1 MRNFL
6 LIAFI
11 VLFNVCFSQNQ
22 FSVFFDSNKFELKKS
37 EINKLN
43 SWIKQNPTVKIIGAN
58 GFCDEDGTSIAN
70 DTLAKKRINT
80 VFNFV
85 KNKLQIRAD
94 FKSHAFGELHNL
106 SKIKAEN
113 RKVTL
118 FFIEPK
124 DFSRENEILG
134 LKPKTIIEIK
144 KPKIVF
150 ESKIIL
156 KNPDGSSQEIVLDTV
171 FMQKINL
178 AKKGETLNI
187 KNLNFVINT
196 FIVIPESRPKMFELL
211 VVMQKNPSLKIEIQG
226 HLCCN
231 VDDKK
236 NLSGLRA
243 KAILGFL
250 ENNGI
255 EKTRMTFAGFGGTRP
270 LFAIPEAS
278 EFERASNRRVEILII
293 EN

>member
-1 MRNFL
+1 MKKLFCILFL
-6 LIAFI
+6 CFLN
-11 VLFNVCFSQNQ
+11 LSFSQNQ

-37 EINKLN
+37 EIDKLN
-43 SWIKQNPTVKIIGAN
+43 LWITQNPKIKIIGAN

-70 DTLAKKRINT
+70 DTLAKRRIQT
-80 VFNFV
+80 VYNYL
-85 KNKLQIRAD
+85 KNKIQIRTD
-94 FKSHAFGELHNL
+94 FKFHAFGELHQL

-118 FFIEPK
+118 FFIESK

-134 LKPKTIIEIK
+134 IKPITIAFIK

-150 ESKIIL
+150 DTKMIL
-156 KNPDGSSQEIVLDTV
+156 NNPDGSSQEIVLDTV
-171 FMQKINL
+171 FMQKVNL
-178 AKKGETLNI
+178 AKKGEVLNI
-187 KNLNFVINT
+187 KNLNFIINT
-196 FIVIPESRPKMFELL
+196 FIIIPESRVKMHELL
-211 VVMQKNPSLKIEIQG
+211 VVMQKNPTLKIEIQG

-231 VDDKK
+231 VEDKK

-255 EKTRMTFAGFGGTRP
+255 DKPRMTFVGFGGKKP
-270 LFAIPEAS
+270 LFTIPETS
-278 EFERASNRRVEILII
+278 EYERASNRRVEILIL